1 MDSRVSSVLYLSY
14 KISTLSSCIMY
25 FIHFLIHR
33 QGTCNIFPT
42 MSGKFRIYSFFLKN
56 VCAFCIITLLKQS
69 CTSERSQSNERR
81 VKKKSRKQ
89 PLYAVL
95 FVLCKTKRL
104 FLLWNS
110 TLLFWLLWRCTDS
123 HRVFRNVCGLGL
135 IISTLKSF
143 HCFFFH

>member
-42 MSGKFRIYSFFLKN
+42 MFGKFRIYSFFKKN

-69 CTSERSQSNERR
+69 CTSERSQSNGKESE
-81 VKKKSRKQ
+81 KKKAESNHFM
-89 PLYAVL
+89 LS
-95 FVLCKTKRL
+95 FLCFARQKDY
-104 FLLWNS
+104 FCS
-110 TLLFWLLWRCTDS
+110 EI
-123 HRVFRNVCGLGL
+123 V
-135 IISTLKSF
+135 
-143 HCFFFH
+143 HCFSDCYEDAQIPIEYSRMYVDWGWSYLL